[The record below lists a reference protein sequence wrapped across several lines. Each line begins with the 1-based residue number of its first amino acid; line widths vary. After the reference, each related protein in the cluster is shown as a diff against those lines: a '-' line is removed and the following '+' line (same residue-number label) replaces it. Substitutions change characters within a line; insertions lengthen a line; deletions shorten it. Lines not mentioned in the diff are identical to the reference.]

1 MKYEVGSMKK
11 KNASYFILHT
21 YFRCYEIHADS
32 YSGALFSCGNN
43 SEYPKAENALDAGRE
58 FIAACLKGDF
68 KRANVYMLH
77 NSANEQLLQ
86 KAEKDW
92 SDKNP
97 SYQNH
102 YKTASINIENIDVVT
117 DSITIINY
125 KNSLINRP

>member
-11 KNASYFILHT
+11 KMLHISYFILIFVAMKYT
-21 YFRCYEIHADS
+21 LILIV
-32 YSGALFSCGNN
+32 ALFFSCGNN

-86 KAEKDW
+86 KQKRIGVIKILAIK
-92 SDKNP
+92 P
-97 SYQNH
+97 
-102 YKTASINIENIDVVT
+102 
-117 DSITIINY
+117 
-125 KNSLINRP
+125 L